1 VAGKVY
7 TSTPYPPDKSILYHN
22 ESSHMH
28 AWPSKINFFCVTVA
42 SEGGAT
48 PIVDCR
54 EVYRRLDPKVAE
66 EFAKKGVMYVRN
78 FSEGLDVNWRRFFHT
93 EDKKAVEDSCR
104 KAGMTCEWTDG
115 DGLRVR
121 QVCRAVLRHPKTCE
135 LTFFNQVQLHHIHC
149 LEPAVRQSLLTI
161 FKQEDLPRHV
171 YFGDGS
177 PIPDAVMDH
186 VGEVYE
192 QTAVRFAWQPGDM
205 VSLDNMLTAH
215 ARDPYVGARKIVV
228 ALGDMVNSSDVE
240 SVASGSFGNS

>member
-1 VAGKVY
+1 L
-7 TSTPYPPDKSILYHN
+7 S
-22 ESSHMH
+22 
-28 AWPSKINFFCVTVA
+28 
-42 SEGGAT
+42 
-48 PIVDCR
+48 
-54 EVYRRLDPKVAE
+54 
-66 EFAKKGVMYVRN
+66 
-78 FSEGLDVNWRRFFHT
+78 
-93 EDKKAVEDSCR
+93 
-104 KAGMTCEWTDG
+104 
-115 DGLRVR
+115 
-121 QVCRAVLRHPKTCE
+121 
-135 LTFFNQVQLHHIHC
+135 
-149 LEPAVRQSLLTI
+149 I

-192 QTAVRFAWQPGDM
+192 KTAVRFAWQPGDM